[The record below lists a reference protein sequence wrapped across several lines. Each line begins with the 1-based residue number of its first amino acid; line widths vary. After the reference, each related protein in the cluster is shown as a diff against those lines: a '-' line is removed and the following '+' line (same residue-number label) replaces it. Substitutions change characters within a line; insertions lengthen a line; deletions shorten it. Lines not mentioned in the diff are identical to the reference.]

1 MAELQGPAIFVLLI
15 LLVSITGCLGTQV
28 YDAFAGAAGSTK
40 QSLQNFD
47 ENTCCKNSWRNTPG
61 CICPEP
67 TTTMINTTPT
77 DAGNDRK

>member
-1 MAELQGPAIFVLLI
+1 MRSFIATVSLIVLLI
-15 LLVSITGCLGTQV
+15 LLVSVVGCLGTQI

-47 ENTCCKNSWRNTPG
+47 ENSCCKNSWRTAPG

-67 TTTMINTTPT
+67 TIPAINITPT
-77 DAGNDRK
+77 TIEK